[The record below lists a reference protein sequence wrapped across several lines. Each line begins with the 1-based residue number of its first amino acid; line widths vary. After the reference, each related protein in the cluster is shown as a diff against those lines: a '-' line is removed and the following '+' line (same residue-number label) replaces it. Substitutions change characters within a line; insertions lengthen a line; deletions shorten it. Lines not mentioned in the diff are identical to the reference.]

1 MQKDIIKKDSIPREL
16 ERYKHIIDTLREN
29 IPDEY
34 LDFDLYE
41 LYTIE
46 NRTNA
51 KDIKKLIQIM
61 VYIDCKFNSGMT
73 KVEAF
78 KIAFPERCVVTED
91 SKRGRY
97 VTYNI
102 EDAGK
107 YEYDKE
113 VGEPISNTTIKLKA
127 NRLENSVLFKSIYAI
142 IHSSLYIA
150 YAIDRIRVLDRALA
164 KSMSDKVSDR
174 DQVQYM
180 RLFLEETRK
189 PNEVEAGNM
198 IANIQINNT
207 NIEAIENKLS
217 DIADKLTKL
226 PANKIIDVISGNN
239 Q

>member
-1 MQKDIIKKDSIPREL
+1 MSKEIIRKDNIPKEL
-16 ERYKHIIDTLREN
+16 ERYRHIIDTLKDN
-29 IPDEY
+29 IPEEY

-61 VYIDCKFNSGMT
+61 VYIDCRFNSKMS

-78 KIAFPERCVVTED
+78 KIAFPERCVVSDE

-97 VTYNI
+97 VTHNI
-102 EDAGK
+102 DDAGK
-107 YEYDKE
+107 YEYDKK
-113 VGEPISNTTIKLKA
+113 VGEPLSNITIKLKA

-150 YAIDRIRVLDRALA
+150 YAIDRIRVLDRALQ
-164 KSMSDKVSDR
+164 KSMSDDVADR

-180 RLFLEETRK
+180 KLFLEETRK

-207 NIEAIENKLS
+207 NIETIENKLS
-217 DIADKLTKL
+217 DIADKLSNMS
-226 PANKIIDVISGNN
+226 ADKIIDVISENK
-239 Q
+239 